1 MTITEFL
8 LARIAEDEAAA
19 YKDQPWKW
27 TTDDGRPLEDGDAAY
42 FTSQF
47 DTMAMEVPV
56 KRWLVECEAKRQI
69 LALRDRPEYVFRLLT
84 LPYVDHPDYD
94 EEWRP

>member
-1 MTITEFL
+1 MTLTEFL

-19 YKDQPWKW
+19 LSRLRGHRELPE
-27 TTDDGRPLEDGDAAY
+27 TERESRVFA
-42 FTSQF
+42 
-47 DTMAMEVPV
+47 
-56 KRWLVECEAKRQI
+56 ECKAKRRIVEMGEAIEQQSPDRGRRDVAGATLQL
-69 LALRDRPEYVFRLLT
+69 LA